1 MDIETM
7 KETVANQGYCHV
19 KKGNQTLVDN
29 VVIGLG
35 KTLYLTDI
43 VEKDNGRLL
52 NSSHEMFMHT
62 DQPTAHYILWHCLQS
77 AEIGGETM
85 ILPIESVF
93 NSLPEKHQNSLKEI
107 QLRLNFEG
115 GDETYPFFK
124 DGNFFYSPSLLLQ
137 GYTTNQQLAILAFKT
152 ALQLAKTTDIK
163 LETDDFFILD
173 NTKYLHG
180 RKAFENQSKRHLKRY
195 LIKDLSREI

>member
-1 MDIETM
+1 M
-7 KETVANQGYCHV
+7 KNTVANQGFCHI
-19 KKGNQTLVDN
+19 KKGTQIMVDD
-29 VVIGLG
+29 VVKGLG
-35 KTLYLTDI
+35 ETLYLTDI
-43 VEKDNGRLL
+43 IEKDNGRIL

-93 NSLPEKHQNSLKEI
+93 NSLSENHQNSLKEI
-107 QLRLNFEG
+107 QLILNYEG
-115 GDETYPFFK
+115 GEETYPFFNN
-124 DGNFFYSPSLLLQ
+124 GQFFYSPSLLMKN
-137 GYTTNQQLAILAFKT
+137 YTTHQQLAILGFKT

-195 LIKDLSREI
+195 LIRDLSRGN